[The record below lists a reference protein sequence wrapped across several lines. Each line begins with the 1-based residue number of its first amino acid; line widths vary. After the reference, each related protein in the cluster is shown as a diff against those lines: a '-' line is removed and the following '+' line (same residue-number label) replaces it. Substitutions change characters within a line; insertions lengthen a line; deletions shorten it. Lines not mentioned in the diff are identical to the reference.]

1 MNWEIIRLNDKT
13 YRLVNHSEALL
24 TLGFFNEYMQEDE
37 LFIESLK
44 TKESKEQMYNRY
56 KIAKTFKQI

>member
-13 YRLVNHSEALL
+13 YRLVNHSECLL

-37 LFIESLK
+37 LFIEALK
-44 TKESKEQMYNRY
+44 TKESKE
-56 KIAKTFKQI
+56 